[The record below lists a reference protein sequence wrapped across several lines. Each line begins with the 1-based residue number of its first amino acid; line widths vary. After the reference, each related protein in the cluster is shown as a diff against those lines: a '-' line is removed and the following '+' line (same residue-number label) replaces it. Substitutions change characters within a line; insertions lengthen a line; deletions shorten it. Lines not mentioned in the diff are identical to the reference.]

1 MDADNPAAKRRR
13 LNRERQARGR
23 ANLTA
28 EQRQTR
34 QATRA
39 QSHANRRL
47 QETLEQS
54 QARHAADALAHT
66 NRRQLHNDEQ
76 LLGIQDPVIAF
87 NESQVTRYDCGE
99 MNSIC
104 QFCGSQERPAD
115 NKFNSCCHKGK
126 VKLPRPLDQHGNLLE
141 YPEFLRYMLSDPADA
156 NYKKFRQY
164 IHSYNS
170 SVSPASMG
178 AKIVPAPGNGPYVF
192 KVHGQAYHQTTHVNP
207 PDGEP
212 RKFAQLYVMDSTT
225 QAERTEL
232 PENEGCIPALIN
244 QIDRL
249 FRVNNRIAA
258 SYRLMKEIEQRER
271 VRAEE
276 EGRTVP
282 IVNMV
287 MRRDRQSDQSCYNA
301 TTSNEV
307 AMVFVNDDSEL
318 PFQRDIRIYPRNP
331 TNINQQFININII
344 SPNLDPMP

>member
-13 LNRERQARGR
+13 LNRERQVRGR

-76 LLGIQDPVIAF
+76 RLGIQDPVIAF
-87 NESQVTRYDCGE
+87 NESQVTRHDCGE

-104 QFCGSQERPAD
+104 QFCGSHNFSKERPAD
-115 NKFNSCCHKGK
+115 NKFKSCCHKGK
-126 VKLPRPLDQHGNLLE
+126 VKLPRPLDQHGNPLE

-156 NYKKFRQY
+156 NYKNFRQY
-164 IHSYNS
+164 IRSYNS
-170 SVSPASMG
+170 SVSFASMG
-178 AKIVPAPGNGPYVF
+178 TKIVTAAGNGPYVF
-192 KVHGQAYHQTTHVNP
+192 KVHGQAYHRTSHLNP

-212 RKFAQLYVMDSTT
+212 RKFAQLYVLDSTT
-225 QAERTEL
+225 QAVNQRIDL
-232 PENEGCIPALIN
+232 PENEGCIPALID
-244 QIDRL
+244 QIDRF
-249 FRVNNRIAA
+249 FRTNNRIAA
-258 SYRLMKEIEQRER
+258 SYLLMKDIEQQER

-287 MRRDRQSDQSCYNA
+287 IRRDRHSDQNRYY
-301 TTSNEV
+301 TPTSNEV
-307 AMVFVNDDSEL
+307 AMVFVNDDGEPPYYFNTL
-318 PFQRDIRIYPRNP
+318 TLEKILQ
-331 TNINQQFININII
+331 
-344 SPNLDPMP
+344 LLH